1 MQVFSTLIA
10 SDFTAL
16 HLYVTLQVIFS
27 VESLVAFVTLKPVF
41 SNALADVTFSIIVRD
56 YFFTALAHNFYMG
69 FLVHLHLL
77 LSSDCRVT
85 YFTRELTLIML
96 HHHVFLQKFVGG
108 SPKTAQGTRW
118 HIGRPLF
125 YFDLRI
131 LTFKLYVAL
140 LPLHLF

>member
-56 YFFTALAHNFYMG
+56 DFFTVLAHNFYMG

-77 LSSDCRVT
+77 L
-85 YFTRELTLIML
+85 
-96 HHHVFLQKFVGG
+96 
-108 SPKTAQGTRW
+108 
-118 HIGRPLF
+118 
-125 YFDLRI
+125 
-131 LTFKLYVAL
+131 L
-140 LPLHLF
+140 L

>member
-56 YFFTALAHNFYMG
+56 YFFTQLLHGISCAFASFA
-69 FLVHLHLL
+69 FL
-77 LSSDCRVT
+77 
-85 YFTRELTLIML
+85 
-96 HHHVFLQKFVGG
+96 
-108 SPKTAQGTRW
+108 
-118 HIGRPLF
+118 
-125 YFDLRI
+125 
-131 LTFKLYVAL
+131 
-140 LPLHLF
+140 